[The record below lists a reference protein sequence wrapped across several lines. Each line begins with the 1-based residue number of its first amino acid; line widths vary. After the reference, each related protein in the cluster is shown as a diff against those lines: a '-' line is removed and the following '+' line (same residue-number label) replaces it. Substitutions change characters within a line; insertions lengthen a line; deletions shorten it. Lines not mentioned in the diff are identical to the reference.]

1 MERRD
6 PEELMTVDHLVFGA
20 PDVGAAIDM
29 LEAKLGVRAGMGGKH
44 PGAGTHNALLSL
56 GGGSYLEIIG
66 PDPEQEPPTDR
77 PMPFGVD
84 KLAAP
89 RLVTWAA
96 KARADFAEQVAKSR
110 RAGWNPGDPQP
121 MSRKTP
127 DGTELKWTLT
137 RAPEPIGDGLVPFLI
152 DWGNTPHPS
161 DNAPGGCELVRL
173 RAEHP
178 DPHAV
183 RDALLALDVDDLTL
197 IPGPEPLLVAIIRT
211 PSGEEVELR

>member
-137 RAPEPIGDGLVPFLI
+137 RAPEPIG
-152 DWGNTPHPS
+152 
-161 DNAPGGCELVRL
+161 
-173 RAEHP
+173 AEHP